1 VTNRHKRHVPT
12 SYLSLTDRLQYA
24 ALGAAFGAVIGF
36 ILFWLIGVYSNTLVP
51 TGFVSTPAKLI
62 AVVVAGFAA
71 IGFIFGPYIG
81 TAIGNT
87 IAAIFE
93 FERAS
98 FYEPPIWLVVLVLA
112 AVSFAIWHWLGYPS
126 RTAR

>member
-1 VTNRHKRHVPT
+1 MSNRHNRHAP
-12 SYLSLTDRLQYA
+12 SSRLSLTDRLTYA

-36 ILFWLIGVYSNTLVP
+36 ILFWLLGVYSNTLGP
-51 TGFVSTPAKLI
+51 TGLVRTPAKPI
-62 AVVVAGFAA
+62 ALVAAAFAA
-71 IGFIFGPYIG
+71 IGFIFGPSVG

-98 FYEPPIWLVVLVLA
+98 FYEAPTWLVVLVLA
-112 AVSFAIWHWLGYPS
+112 AVAFAVWHWLG
-126 RTAR
+126 

>member
-1 VTNRHKRHVPT
+1 MSNRHKRHAP
-12 SYLSLTDRLQYA
+12 SSRLSLTDRLTYA

-36 ILFWLIGVYSNTLVP
+36 NLFWLIGVYSNTLGP

-62 AVVVAGFAA
+62 ALVAAAFAA
-71 IGFIFGPYIG
+71 VGFIFGPSVG

-98 FYEPPIWLVVLVLA
+98 FYEPPTWLVVLVLA
-112 AVSFAIWHWLGYPS
+112 AVAFAVWHWLG
-126 RTAR
+126 